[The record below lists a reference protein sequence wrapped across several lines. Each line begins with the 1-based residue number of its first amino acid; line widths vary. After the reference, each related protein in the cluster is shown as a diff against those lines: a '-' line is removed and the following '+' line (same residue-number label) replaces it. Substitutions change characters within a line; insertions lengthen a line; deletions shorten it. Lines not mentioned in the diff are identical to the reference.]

1 MMSKPTSN
9 STRAL
14 KCLLEMV
21 PGPSKGAL
29 VASAKLAFTRSRHPL
44 LKDRYFLAQRRWSRH
59 QCLDMT
65 AEDTLSSRPNLL
77 LIRLGM
83 SEATTW
89 QLYSANA
96 LRYS

>member
-1 MMSKPTSN
+1 MAWAAT
-9 STRAL
+9 
-14 KCLLEMV
+14 
-21 PGPSKGAL
+21 
-29 VASAKLAFTRSRHPL
+29 
-44 LKDRYFLAQRRWSRH
+44 SRH